1 MKLRKIYFET
11 EDKIELCGLLHEPE
25 KETCEIVIAVHGMQ
39 REDIKAGELTDNG
52 IAYFTFNNRGHDLVN
67 LTNKRCDDKSFKI
80 QCGTSLEN
88 IEDSYY
94 DIKAAINSMLT
105 EKYKKIH
112 LQGHSLGCTKIV
124 YSYNRMKQQ
133 NDNEI
138 LDKIESIKKFKVR
151 GVIHCFS
158 GSLETANIFMKLGFY
173 FGVGGVMT
181 FKNSKIDQVIK
192 NIPLDRIIL
201 ETDSPYLTPEP
212 FRKYSNE
219 PKYIKTIAEYLANLK
234 GVSIEEVSSIT
245 EKNVQ
250 ELYKI
255 KK

>member
-1 MKLRKIYFET
+1 MHFTDTHAHIFNEYFE
-11 EDKIELCGLLHEPE
+11 DFNKVIESA
-25 KETCEIVIAVHGMQ
+25 K
-39 REDIKAGELTDNG
+39 
-52 IAYFTFNNRGHDLVN
+52 NNNVDTILN
-67 LTNKRCDDKSFKI
+67 AA
-80 QCGTSLEN
+80 TSLKNIPEVLKTSEEYEN
-88 IEDSYY
+88 IYACIGIHPEDM
-94 DIKAAINSMLT
+94 DDD
-105 EKYKKIH
+105 YKKIEKIIVDNINNKK
-112 LQGHSLGCTKIV
+112 LAAIGEIGLDYYYTKENRDKQIEVFEFQLALAEKYNLPVVVHSREAT
-124 YSYNRMKQQ
+124 
-133 NDNEI
+133 
-138 LDKIESIKKFKVR
+138 LDTINSIKKFKVR

-158 GSLETANIFMKLGFY
+158 GSLETANIFIKLGFY

-192 NIPLDRIIL
+192 NIPLDRIVL

-219 PKYIKTIAEYLANLK
+219 PKYIKTIAEYLADLK
-234 GVSIEEVSSIT
+234 GISVEEVSSIT